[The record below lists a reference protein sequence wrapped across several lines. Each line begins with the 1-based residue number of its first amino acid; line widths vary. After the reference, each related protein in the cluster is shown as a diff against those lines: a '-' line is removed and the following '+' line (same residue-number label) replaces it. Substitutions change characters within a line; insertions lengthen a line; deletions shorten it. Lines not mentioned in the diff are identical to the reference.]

1 MEDYGVGAASY
12 EAAGREEGLGR
23 LVDAFYGNMDTLVE
37 ARTIRAM
44 HGADLSL
51 TNEKLKVFLTAWL
64 GGPNRYRE
72 RFGPISIPGFHAAFS
87 IGAPERDAWLLCM
100 QNAVDEQPWAPA
112 FKQYFMRAI
121 AVPAERV
128 RVASLDHHSSR

>member
-1 MEDYGVGAASY
+1 MEDYGAGGASY

-23 LVDAFYGNMDTLVE
+23 LVDAFYRHMNTLAE

-44 HGADLSL
+44 HGADLCL
-51 TNEKLKVFLTAWL
+51 TTEKLKVFLTAWL

-72 RFGPISIPGFHAAFS
+72 RFGPISIPGFHAHFPIAE
-87 IGAPERDAWLLCM
+87 PERDAWLLCM
-100 QNAVDEQPWAPA
+100 QRAVDEQPWATA

-128 RVASLDHHSSR
+128 RIASLDHHAGK